1 MDTAPRCAV
10 VHIHDLCRSHWQ
22 ETEKGG
28 NSECK
33 LSACMSVRSCL
44 LNFGAPQLQ
53 DRGEVSPLF
62 CHHCAAM
69 SFTWRRGELLPFRNT
84 NKNSR
89 ANLNSNLPLF
99 NWQLKVLRIPRD
111 KKQWALEVVQLK
123 SSFRALQTP
132 RPHTDAERE
141 GAWQSVQK
149 RTIDEEKLFLGL
161 ESRAEAGCL

>member
-1 MDTAPRCAV
+1 M
-10 VHIHDLCRSHWQ
+10 
-22 ETEKGG
+22 
-28 NSECK
+28 
-33 LSACMSVRSCL
+33 VR
-44 LNFGAPQLQ
+44 
-53 DRGEVSPLF
+53 
-62 CHHCAAM
+62 
-69 SFTWRRGELLPFRNT
+69 
-84 NKNSR
+84 
-89 ANLNSNLPLF
+89 NLPELKVRLLEECYVMKDPF
-99 NWQLKVLRIPRD
+99 TPDKDKFLILGSHCSLCNRSVCVGTLKVLRIPRD